1 MNSINHI
8 KYRFQNAG
16 IVEKLI
22 YINVG
27 VFLLVHL
34 LNVVGFLFQ
43 SETNILVKWLSLP
56 DTFQEFI
63 IKPWTLVS
71 YGFLHTGFIHIL
83 SNLVAL
89 FFIGNL
95 FRQYFTYKQLLNFYL
110 LGTVF
115 GGIIYLIS
123 YNSFPVFTQGKEQ
136 NVLLG
141 ASAGISAIFVGI
153 ATYIPNYEIKIPLI
167 GFVKLWILAAIWVA
181 MDVIQIPSGNAGG
194 HLAHLGGTL
203 FGFLYVKL
211 LGNKDFDL
219 RKQFEKVFKK
229 NKKPFKTVYKSKNK
243 QKQQPSN
250 KENQQQVDIILDKI
264 SKSGYNALTK
274 AEKEFLFKQGK

>member
-22 YINVG
+22 YINVAI
-27 VFLLVHL
+27 FLLVHL
-34 LNVVGFLFQ
+34 LNIVGFLFQ
-43 SETNILVKWLSLP
+43 SETNILVRWLSLP

-63 IKPWTLVS
+63 TKPWTLVS

-83 SNLVAL
+83 SNLIAL

-95 FRQYFTYKQLLNFYL
+95 FKQYFTHKQLLNFYI

-123 YNSFPVFTQGKEQ
+123 YNSFPVFTQGNGQ

-141 ASAGISAIFVGI
+141 ASAGISAIFIGI
-153 ATYIPNYEIKIPLI
+153 ATYMPNYEIKIPLI

-194 HLAHLGGTL
+194 HLAHLGGTI

-219 RKQFEKVFKK
+219 KKQFKKVFKK

-243 QKQQPSN
+243 QKQRPSD

-264 SKSGYNALTK
+264 SKSGYDALTK